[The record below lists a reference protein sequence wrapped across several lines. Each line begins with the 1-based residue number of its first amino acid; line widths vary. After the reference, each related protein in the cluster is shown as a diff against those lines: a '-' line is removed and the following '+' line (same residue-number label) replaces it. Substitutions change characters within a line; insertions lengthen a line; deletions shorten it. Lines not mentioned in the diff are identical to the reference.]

1 MKISIPFC
9 APFISNNSLS
19 AYVAHGPIRDKGAS
33 FPGGLFLA
41 VAKRILH
48 LKNGTFVQ
56 WRSLGT
62 DFSAVVFN
70 VLFLNVGLKQS
81 KDILQLKKRMAGILT
96 SLQYLVH
103 KYQVISGYSLDKQLF
118 I

>member
-1 MKISIPFC
+1 M
-9 APFISNNSLS
+9 
-19 AYVAHGPIRDKGAS
+19 AHGPIRDKAAS
-33 FPGGLFLA
+33 FPGGLLLA
-41 VAKRILH
+41 VGKRILH
-48 LKNGTFVQ
+48 LKNGFFVQ

-62 DFSAVVFN
+62 DFLAVVFN
-70 VLFLNVGLKQS
+70 VLFLNVDLKRS
-81 KDILQLKKRMAGILT
+81 KDILQLKKRMADILT

>member
-1 MKISIPFC
+1 M
-9 APFISNNSLS
+9 
-19 AYVAHGPIRDKGAS
+19 AHGPIRDKAAS
-33 FPGGLFLA
+33 FPGGLLLA
-41 VAKRILH
+41 VGKRILH
-48 LKNGTFVQ
+48 LKNGFFVQ

-62 DFSAVVFN
+62 DFLAVVFN
-70 VLFLNVGLKQS
+70 VLFLNVDLKRS
-81 KDILQLKKRMAGILT
+81 KDILQLKKKRMADILT